1 MKNDLHIKLA
11 NKISDELIS
20 LWKNNKTK
28 NKSIINL
35 FNELLDDKYED
46 IKYSILSYIPE
57 VLSVRGYEIVDSE
70 NFELKKY

>member
-1 MKNDLHIKLA
+1 MENDLHIKLA

-35 FNELLDDKYED
+35 FNELLDDKYKD

>member
-20 LWKNNKTK
+20 LWKSNKTK

>member
-1 MKNDLHIKLA
+1 MENDLHIKLA

-35 FNELLDDKYED
+35 FNELLDDKYKG